1 VAPRLGPQLTGSTLT
16 RPTLTTERLRL
27 EPLGR
32 EHADHIVAL
41 NADPEVMRFITG
53 RPLPAEQSLASLP
66 ELVADQDGLGFWA
79 GFEGD
84 DFVGVWFLIPDP
96 ERPGAGEVGYRL
108 PRAAWGRGLATEGSR
123 ALLDH
128 GFDTAGL
135 DRVWAETMTV
145 NAASRAVMDRLGMTY
160 ERSLPGE
167 EPVAGWEQ
175 GEVVH
180 GIDRATWAARRTAAA
195 WDAEAESFD
204 DAADHGLRDP
214 AVRAAWRD
222 LLTSV
227 LPRTP
232 ARVADLGCG
241 TGSLSLLLAEMGY
254 DVHGVDLSPAMVERA
269 VAKRGGAAS
278 PVFRVG
284 DAAQPPLDGA
294 FDVVLCRHVL
304 WSLPDPA
311 AALARWGDLLS
322 DGGRLVLVEG
332 HWSTGAGLTAAE
344 MLALLASVGRAG
356 VVRHLPEAAYWGRA
370 ITDERYVVVG

>member
-1 VAPRLGPQLTGSTLT
+1 M
-16 RPTLTTERLRL
+16 
-27 EPLGR
+27 
-32 EHADHIVAL
+32 VAL
-41 NADPEVMRFITG
+41 NADPEVMRFISGEAFT
-53 RPLPAEQSLASLP
+53 PEQSLASLP
-66 ELVADQDGLGFWA
+66 ELVTDRDGLGFWA
-79 GFEGD
+79 GFEGA

-96 ERPGAGEVGYRL
+96 EHPGAGEVGYRL

-135 DRVWAETMTV
+135 DRVWAETVTA

-175 GEVVH
+175 GEVVY

-214 AVRAAWRD
+214 AVRTAWGD
-222 LLTSV
+222 LLASV
-227 LPRTP
+227 LPPAP

-241 TGSLSLLLAEMGY
+241 TGSLSLLLAERGY
-254 DVHGVDLSPAMVERA
+254 DVHGVDLSRAMVERA
-269 VAKRGGAAS
+269 VAKRGDAAA
-278 PVFRVG
+278 PVFHMG
-284 DAAQPPLDGA
+284 DAARPPLEGA
-294 FDVVLCRHVL
+294 FDVVVCRHVL
-304 WSLPDPA
+304 WALPDPA
-311 AALARWGDLLS
+311 AALARWGDLLTV
-322 DGGRLVLVEG
+322 DGRLVLVEG
-332 HWSTGAGLTAAE
+332 RWSTGAGLTAAE
-344 MLALLASVGRAG
+344 TLALLARVGRAG
-356 VVRHLPEAAYWGRA
+356 VVRHLPEAAYWGRE